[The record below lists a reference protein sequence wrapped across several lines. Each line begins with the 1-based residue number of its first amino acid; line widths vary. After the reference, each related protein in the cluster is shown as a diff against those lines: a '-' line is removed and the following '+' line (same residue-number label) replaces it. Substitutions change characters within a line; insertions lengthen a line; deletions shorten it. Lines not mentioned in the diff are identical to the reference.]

1 MRTFPVLVF
10 TLFLAAPA
18 AADERTTPS
27 GDGPL
32 DEMVCRAPQR
42 LPGERLLGPRTCL
55 TNAAWAGYHKKGMD
69 LSPDGI
75 HEIPSEKYRTTHQT
89 ACRPATAGGSSVGT
103 MMQVNIGT
111 ICE

>member
-1 MRTFPVLVF
+1 MDRIAVLVF
-10 TLFLAAPA
+10 TLLLTVSA
-18 AADERTTPS
+18 AADERGTPS
-27 GDGPL
+27 GDGPP

-55 TNAAWAGYHKKGMD
+55 TNAAWAKYRAKGMD

-75 HEIPSEKYRTTHQT
+75 TEIPSEKYRTTHQMN
-89 ACRPATAGGSSVGT
+89 CRPATAGGASIGT